1 MLSWK
6 LGKNYR
12 QSLSLQL
19 GNNISQNLALYF
31 SKSQSKLLFFFN
43 THLHPIGF
51 HPLENDT
58 KS

>member
-6 LGKNYR
+6 FGKNYR

-31 SKSQSKLLFFFN
+31 SKSQSKLIFFFK

-51 HPLENDT
+51 RPSENDT